1 MQRFGLI
8 SALKRNAHGGSTVS
22 TTSLISLPPKMSGGS
37 TVDRLIGIPWGSGNP
52 PEEADC
58 VSLAIYAQEILWGRK
73 VELGDID
80 TCWHDKD
87 LRQFSHQILEIIP
100 QFCNEVKE
108 FQIGDI
114 ATVETIGYC
123 HVLTLVESGLILHS
137 GLNSASRISRY
148 RPLKG
153 IRFWRLRG

>member
-1 MQRFGLI
+1 
-8 SALKRNAHGGSTVS
+8 
-22 TTSLISLPPKMSGGS
+22 MSGGS

-58 VSLAIYAQEILWGRK
+58 LSLAIYAQEVLWGRK

-87 LRQFSHQILEIIP
+87 LRQFSHNILEIIP
-100 QFCNEVKE
+100 QFCDEVKE
-108 FQIGDI
+108 FKVGDM

-123 HVLTLVESGLILHS
+123 HVLTLVDEGLILHT
-137 GLNSASRISRY
+137 GINSTSRICRY
-148 RPLKG
+148 RPLKSM
-153 IRFWRLRG
+153 RFWRLRG

>member
-1 MQRFGLI
+1 M
-8 SALKRNAHGGSTVS
+8 
-22 TTSLISLPPKMSGGS
+22 
-37 TVDRLIGIPWGSGNP
+37 DRLVGIPWGLGNP

-58 VSLAIYAQEILWGRK
+58 LSLAIYAQEILWGRK

-80 TCWHDKD
+80 TCWHNKD

-100 QFCNEVKE
+100 QFCDEVKE
-108 FQIGDI
+108 FKVGDM

-123 HVLTLVESGLILHS
+123 HVLTLVESGLILHT

>member
-1 MQRFGLI
+1 MPGR
-8 SALKRNAHGGSTVS
+8 
-22 TTSLISLPPKMSGGS
+22 S

-58 VSLAIYAQEILWGRK
+58 LSLAIYTQEVLWGRK

-100 QFCNEVKE
+100 QFCDEVKE
-108 FQIGDI
+108 FKVGDM

-123 HVLTLVESGLILHS
+123 HVLTLVDEGLVLHT
-137 GLNSASRISRY
+137 GLNSTSRISKY

>member
-8 SALKRNAHGGSTVS
+8 SALKRNAHGGSTAS
-22 TTSLISLPPKMSGGS
+22 TISLTFPRRKMSGGS

-58 VSLAIYAQEILWGRK
+58 LSLAIYAQEILWGRK
-73 VELGDID
+73 VELGDTD
-80 TCWHDKD
+80 TCWDDKD
-87 LRQFSHQILEIIP
+87 LRQFSHNILEIIP
-100 QFCNEVKE
+100 QFCDEVNEFKV
-108 FQIGDI
+108 GDM

-123 HVLTLVESGLILHS
+123 HVLTLVDEGLILHT
-137 GLNSASRISRY
+137 GLNSTSRISKY